1 MEKHYDLSTIRYFAN
16 KVKILKLC
24 EKLAQRETRWGII
37 SWRMTKVS
45 RRTVI
50 HLLEEEIQER
60 KFSKKTLSKKI
71 RSQNFAPRNS
81 VREQKLVWEKITQEI
96 NHIFSRENLTRPAR
110 SLLTFY
116 YHVHKKYNR
125 ICSIIVLNFYEHFS
139 RINIFCEKLA

>member
-60 KFSKKTLSKKI
+60 KFSKKTLSKKY
-71 RSQNFAPRNS
+71 APKISLLETPFESRNLS
-81 VREQKLVWEKITQEI
+81 ERKSLKKSIIFFLEKI
-96 NHIFSRENLTRPAR
+96 
-110 SLLTFY
+110 
-116 YHVHKKYNR
+116 
-125 ICSIIVLNFYEHFS
+125 
-139 RINIFCEKLA
+139 